1 MFYIAP
7 INPGEGL
14 FIKHIRA
21 PSIKN
26 NSTRLA
32 SNLALSYCFVS
43 VSNLTLIKLSTI
55 VLPIVSEN
63 NIHEIFSSGSSGNI
77 SFAFYRFFIINLKTF
92 FSLRN

>member
-63 NIHEIFSSGSSGNI
+63 NIHEI

>member
-32 SNLALSYCFVS
+32 SNLALSYCVVS

-55 VLPIVSEN
+55 VLPMVSEN
-63 NIHEIFSSGSSGNI
+63 NIHEI